1 MWIVIQTWLH
11 VLFSLI
17 RFDLYFVFDRQWRMV
32 TVRLRQVPVATGG
45 PQGQETDHCHSNT
58 GQIQQLWLDETLQAS
73 LQWHRKQLEA
83 VSAGQQHM
91 GEFTGKT
98 VIYSSGSKY
107 CFWVTKSENN
117 SCCCVVQNSHDPQ
130 RFIKKSETFPLYILA
145 SKSFLRFLL
154 KLWDI

>member
-1 MWIVIQTWLH
+1 M
-11 VLFSLI
+11 LFSHI

-73 LQWHRKQLEA
+73 LQWHGKQLEA

-91 GEFTGKT
+91 GEFTGNT

-130 RFIKKSETFPLYILA
+130 RFRKKVKLFLYIFWTVNL
-145 SKSFLRFLL
+145 FLL
-154 KLWDI
+154 KWESYILKSLILLLTI